1 MWENSTNSLSVITS
15 TVLLSLM
22 VGASYTAITPDV
34 IRSGDYDRYQVY
46 SRAIYEDGSP
56 TSQNYTG
63 SISTITSGPLQKN
76 IKKIAEI
83 SALGNNW
90 NGNGARAFTEELLS
104 KITSVVVAL
113 TRQPELFP
121 TPANSIQ
128 FEYDGPNDSYLE
140 IEIGA
145 SRIAEVYRINRDG
158 SEEFFDVN
166 VEANDINR
174 LVAAFYG

>member
-34 IRSGDYDRYQVY
+34 IRSGDYYRYQVY
-46 SRAIYEDGSP
+46 SRAINENVSP
-56 TSQNYTG
+56 ASQNYAG
-63 SISTITSGPLQKN
+63 SISALVSGPLQKS

-90 NGNGARAFTEELLS
+90 NGNGACAFTEELLN
-104 KITSVVVAL
+104 KIIGLVVSLA
-113 TRQPELFP
+113 RQPEIFP

-145 SRIAEVYRINRDG
+145 SRIAEAYRINRDG